1 MPISAVQTAETGLR
15 KAVGVT
21 QAAEMIPDGATL
33 MIGGFMGVGSPHRLI
48 AELVRLG
55 RKNFTVI
62 ANDTSRP
69 DNGIGLLIV
78 ARAVKKVIA
87 SHIGTN
93 PETQKQMIAKE
104 LEVELVPQ
112 GTLAERVRAGGYGLG
127 GVITPTGLGTPVEKG
142 KQRIT
147 LEGREYLV
155 EMPIKADFALIA
167 AKRADYRGNLEYEMT
182 ARNFNPLMAMAAE
195 TVICEPVEIVPTGM
209 IAPDHVVT
217 PHILVDYIIQRNRT
231 NGR

>member
-1 MPISAVQTAETGLR
+1 MAISAVQTAGLH
-15 KAVGVT
+15 KAIGAA

-33 MIGGFMGVGSPHRLI
+33 MIGGFLAVGSPHRLI

-55 RKNFTVI
+55 RKNLTII
-62 ANDTSRP
+62 ANDTARP
-69 DNGIGLLIV
+69 ELGIGKLIV

-93 PETQKQMIAKE
+93 PETQKQMIAGD
-104 LEVELVPQ
+104 LEVTLVPQ
-112 GTLAERVRAGGYGLG
+112 GTLAEQVRAGGYGLG
-127 GVITPTGLGTPVEKG
+127 GVLTPTGIGTPVAEG
-142 KQRIT
+142 KQTIVVDGKT
-147 LEGREYLV
+147 FLV
-155 EMPIKADFALIA
+155 EKPLRADFALIG

-182 ARNFNPLMAMAAE
+182 ARNFNPLMAMAAD

-217 PHILVDYIIQRNRT
+217 PHVLVDYIIQKDRT

>member
-1 MPISAVQTAETGLR
+1 MAIRAAQTADTAQH
-15 KAVGVT
+15 KAVSVT

-55 RKNFTVI
+55 RKNLTVI
-62 ANDTSRP
+62 CNDTSRP

-78 ARAVKKVIA
+78 SRAITKLIA

-93 PETQKQMIAKE
+93 PETGRQMIAKE

-112 GTLAERVRAGGYGLG
+112 GTLAEQVRAGGYGLG
-127 GVITPTGLGTPVEKG
+127 GVITPTGLGTPVEIG
-142 KQRIT
+142 KQKIT
-147 LEGREYLV
+147 LAGREYLV
-155 EMPIKADFALIA
+155 ELPLRADFALIA
-167 AKRADYRGNLEYEMT
+167 AKRSDYRGNLEYEMT
-182 ARNFNPLMAMAAE
+182 ARNFNPLMAMAAA
-195 TVICEPVEIVPTGM
+195 TVICEPVEIVPTGV
-209 IAPDHVVT
+209 INPDHVVT
-217 PHILVDYIIQRNRT
+217 PHVLVDYIIQKDRH

>member
-78 ARAVKKVIA
+78 ARAVKKVVA

-127 GVITPTGLGTPVEKG
+127 GVITPTGLGTPVETG

>member
-1 MPISAVQTAETGLR
+1 MANTAVQTAETGLR
-15 KAVGVT
+15 KAISAA

-33 MIGGFMGVGSPHRLI
+33 MIGGFLGVGSPHRVI

-55 RKNFTVI
+55 RKNLTVI
-62 ANDTSRP
+62 ANDSGFP
-69 DNGIGLLIV
+69 DSGIGLLIV
-78 ARAVKKVIA
+78 AGAVKKLVA

-93 PETQKQMIAKE
+93 RQRQMIAKE

-112 GTLAERVRAGGYGLG
+112 GTLAERVRAYGYGLG
-127 GVITPTGLGTPVEKG
+127 AVVTPTGLGTTVEEG
-142 KQRIT
+142 KQKIT
-147 LEGREYLV
+147 LQGKEYLI
-155 EMPIKADFALIA
+155 ELPLKADFALIA
-167 AKRADYRGNLEYEMT
+167 ANRSDYRGNLEYAMT

-195 TVICEPVEIVPTGM
+195 TVICEPVEIVPTGA

-217 PHILVDYIIQRNRT
+217 PHVLVDYIIQKDQK

>member
-1 MPISAVQTAETGLR
+1 MATSAAQAAETGLH
-15 KAVGVT
+15 KAVSVT

-48 AELVRLG
+48 AEMVKLG

-62 ANDTSRP
+62 CNDTSRP

-78 ARAVKKVIA
+78 NRQIKKVIA

-93 PETQKQMIAKE
+93 PETGKQMIAKE
-104 LEVELVPQ
+104 IEVDLVPQ

-127 GVITPTGLGTPVEKG
+127 GVITPTGFGTVVEQG

-147 LEGREYLV
+147 VEGKEYLV
-155 EMPIKADFALIA
+155 ETPLKADFALIA
-167 AKRADYRGNLEYEMT
+167 AKRCDYRGNLQYEMT
-182 ARNFNPLMAMAAE
+182 ARNFNPLMAMAAT

-217 PHILVDYIIQRNRT
+217 PHVLVDYIIQRDRK